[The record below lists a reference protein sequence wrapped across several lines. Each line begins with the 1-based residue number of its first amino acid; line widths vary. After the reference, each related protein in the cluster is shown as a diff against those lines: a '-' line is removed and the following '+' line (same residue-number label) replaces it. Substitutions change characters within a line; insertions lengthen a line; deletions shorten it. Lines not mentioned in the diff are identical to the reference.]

1 MNLFDS
7 IKPNI
12 KIVRLT
18 PEDAKKDSDHL
29 GIFRDLILDNEDMY
43 PGIDKW
49 YSKKVVPGIASTD
62 RTALVG
68 FNGET
73 PIVSA
78 VVKKGVDTKFC
89 HLKIHDGFRENHLG
103 EVFFILMAMEVR
115 HSAKQIHFTLPSSL
129 WTEQSEFFKSFGF
142 EEAIKAG
149 HQYRLF
155 DEELG
160 CSAPFEAVWNA
171 VLSKLPKLR
180 QDFKIDGKSM
190 SDDLVMSIKPQLAD
204 SIMRGN
210 KKVEIRRVFA
220 KKWQGSRVSIYAS
233 APTSALVGSAT
244 ISRVTESNPEEIWD
258 HYNVDLGCTRDEFFD
273 YVRSTQAVF
282 AIELDDVQPFTAGI
296 PVSQIS
302 SLLGTDL
309 KAPQSYLGLEKNPDW
324 ASAVSVANLLHGT
337 SESQPHFI

>member
-7 IKPNI
+7 IKPDI

-18 PEDAKKDSDHL
+18 PNDAKGDSDHL
-29 GIFRDLILDNEDMY
+29 GIFRDLVLDNEDMY

-49 YSKKVVPGIASTD
+49 YSNKVVPGIASTD
-62 RTALVG
+62 RTALIG
-68 FNGET
+68 YIDET

-78 VVKKGVDTKFC
+78 VVKKGLDTKFC
-89 HLKIHDGFRENHLG
+89 HLKIHDGFRDNHLG

-155 DEELG
+155 DEELR
-160 CSAPFEAVWNA
+160 CSAPFKTVWNA

-180 QDFKIDGKSM
+180 QNFTIDGRSM
-190 SDDLVMSIKPQLAD
+190 ADNLVMSIKPQFAE
-204 SIMRGN
+204 SIMNGN
-210 KKVEIRRVFA
+210 KKVEIRRVFS
-220 KKWQGSRVSIYAS
+220 KKWQGSRVSLYAS
-233 APTSALVGSAT
+233 APISSLIGSAT
-244 ISRVTESNPEEIWD
+244 ILRVTESKPEEIWE
-258 HYNVDLGCTRDEFFD
+258 HYNVDLGCTRDDFIEYID
-273 YVRSTQAVF
+273 TADEVF
-282 AIELDDVQPFTAGI
+282 AIELNDIQPFTANI
-296 PVSQIS
+296 PLSQIN
-302 SLLGTDL
+302 SLLGSEL
-309 KAPQSYLGLEKNPDW
+309 KAPQSYLGLDNNPDW
-324 ASAVSVANLLHGT
+324 ASAISVANLLHGT